1 MKKSIIKK
9 NFNKGLFLI
18 LLASSL
24 GNISSIETF
33 AAQLSDITIKQ
44 VASNP
49 KKQIPS
55 TSEIKRITDTLLFVN
70 GNQIQISNGI
80 ISYKDS
86 TYLPMRLV
94 AETLGAEV
102 YWDNNYRVAQ
112 VSLNGKTL
120 EIISQT
126 NIGILTENNN
136 STIEEITAIVNG
148 VKEDIPAINIDGST
162 YLPIRYI
169 SESLG
174 LEIQYHNPHKETGQK
189 TITIGQHTGLNY
201 KLPEAPQGVHPIN
214 VGKTPTAP
222 DGVDYNAKYLD
233 YLLQKKSFANS
244 SAEYGST
251 PVPEAD
257 FNKLFSQTHPK
268 TGAKAIPD
276 LFTISKG
283 FFIPV
288 FDHDGDGKIGD
299 AKISDLSINDI
310 DSISSNY
317 NKEVRESQASFADI
331 SYKFETYNR
340 YTYDGQFKDWFT
352 KDGYIGPEK

>member
-1 MKKSIIKK
+1 MKKKFLKI
-9 NFNKGLFLI
+9 NFKRGLFLI

-24 GNISSIETF
+24 GGTSSIETF
-33 AAQLSDITIKQ
+33 AAQLSSTMQKQ

-49 KKQIPS
+49 EKQIPPAS
-55 TSEIKRITDTLLFVN
+55 QIKTITDTLLFVN
-70 GNQIQISNGI
+70 GKQIQVPNGI
-80 ISYKDS
+80 INYKS
-86 TYLPMRLV
+86 TTYLPLRLIGESV
-94 AETLGAEV
+94 GAEV
-102 YWDNNYRVAQ
+102 YWDSNYRVAQ

-201 KLPEAPQGVHPIN
+201 KLPETNGVHPIN
-214 VGKTPTAP
+214 VGKVPTAP
-222 DGVDYNAKYLD
+222 DGVDYNAKYID
-233 YLLQKKSFANS
+233 YMLHNKSFKDAKGT
-244 SAEYGST
+244 AT

>member
-1 MKKSIIKK
+1 MKKKFLKI
-9 NFNKGLFLI
+9 NFKRGLFLI

-201 KLPEAPQGVHPIN
+201 KLLETNGVHPIN
-214 VGKTPTAP
+214 IGKVPTAP

-233 YLLQKKSFANS
+233 YLLQKNRFQIADSKD
-244 SAEYGST
+244 GVV

-268 TGAKAIPD
+268 TGAKAISG
-276 LFTISKG
+276 LFVINAG
-283 FFIPV
+283 LFQPV

-299 AKISDLSINDI
+299 TKISDLSINDLDKI
-310 DSISSNY
+310 LNEYSTECMRSEVL
-317 NKEVRESQASFADI
+317 NKGL
-331 SYKFETYNR
+331 SYTFQFYNR

-352 KDGYIGPEK
+352 KDGYKGPNK